1 MRDVAIL
8 SWSPQSAALLVM
20 QRHPVAEGVQRAPF
34 APYGAYFAGG
44 AGFVVTFASL
54 VFALIPSE
62 SKVPLRSAFLKT
74 REIRVIYSYNKWHI
88 KQKGRPQP

>member
-1 MRDVAIL
+1 MPEKSPLRGVVIL

-20 QRHPVAEGVQRAPF
+20 QRHPVAEGVQHAPF

-44 AGFVVTFASL
+44 TGFVVTFASL

-62 SKVPLRSAFLKT
+62 RVADPTFFYITVFGTLAVLTSSA
-74 REIRVIYSYNKWHI
+74 
-88 KQKGRPQP
+88 